1 YQVVKD
7 LLLDLKILQRE
18 SNFTAEISS
27 AELFSTAGESAAKTQ
42 IVAPLKTEGFSPKH
56 NRLWFALP
64 ALVLL
69 AALLFWYLKP
79 PEVLGPLR
87 SSEIESWKSELGK
100 GASSRARF
108 SPDGKLIAYD
118 ASINGK
124 STILLKQIGG
134 GEPRPPKQDDS
145 VDWSPIF
152 SPDGG
157 RIAYCSER
165 STRNGTQ
172 SGIWAVS
179 TFGGSPV
186 KLVSLDTRC
195 QRLIH
200 WAKDGTII
208 YFEAKDDLHE
218 LDIALEK
225 TTQLTHQDTSQ
236 FTQRYFSFAP
246 DEKQIVYVYRKDGQN
261 DLWIA
266 DKNGG
271 NPVQLTNDAA
281 DDSYPI
287 WHADGQRIIYS
298 SNRNGA
304 KQIFLAF
311 LDRLPPVPLFNS
323 DSDSNVADV
332 SSDGTKILYET
343 FRDDSDLWGVRL
355 EDSKEFQLT
364 LKSGAEFWQDV
375 APNGET
381 IAYQA
386 ACRSSDGGN
395 PLKCLILSQKI
406 MNDNRQLQSNDNR
419 PFKMS
424 DDGFNPRWSP
434 DGSQLAFLRLE
445 AVDNS
450 LWITSA
456 AGGDAR
462 KLTDDGILFGGFYQL
477 PFNPVQTQDYQWSPD
492 SRSLIYCANRG
503 GVSNVWKAEAD
514 GSIEETQLTHNEDKN
529 KFFLNPLFSP
539 DGRRIAWLTRLPGK
553 QRKIDWGI
561 WIFED
566 GAARQIY
573 PSDSV
578 LGLVGWS
585 QSGNELIVKSAEYG
599 DNSALKLPVE
609 VSLLGLALD
618 GSAPRLITKLKET
631 FFQNI
636 QLSPDRKTLAFV
648 TRQDGNGTIH
658 TISST
663 GGTAK
668 TLISSNDARVYFSNL
683 AFAPDGKTLYYSKQ
697 ENWQKI
703 SMINNFK

>member
-1 YQVVKD
+1 
-7 LLLDLKILQRE
+7 
-18 SNFTAEISS
+18 
-27 AELFSTAGESAAKTQ
+27 
-42 IVAPLKTEGFSPKH
+42 
-56 NRLWFALP
+56 
-64 ALVLL
+64 
-69 AALLFWYLKP
+69 
-79 PEVLGPLR
+79 
-87 SSEIESWKSELGK
+87 
-100 GASSRARF
+100 
-108 SPDGKLIAYD
+108 
-118 ASINGK
+118 
-124 STILLKQIGG
+124 
-134 GEPRPPKQDDS
+134 
-145 VDWSPIF
+145 
-152 SPDGG
+152 
-157 RIAYCSER
+157 
-165 STRNGTQ
+165 
-172 SGIWAVS
+172 
-179 TFGGSPV
+179 
-186 KLVSLDTRC
+186 
-195 QRLIH
+195 
-200 WAKDGTII
+200 
-208 YFEAKDDLHE
+208 
-218 LDIALEK
+218 
-225 TTQLTHQDTSQ
+225 
-236 FTQRYFSFAP
+236 
-246 DEKQIVYVYRKDGQN
+246 
-261 DLWIA
+261 
-266 DKNGG
+266 
-271 NPVQLTNDAA
+271 
-281 DDSYPI
+281 
-287 WHADGQRIIYS
+287 
-298 SNRNGA
+298 
-304 KQIFLAF
+304 
-311 LDRLPPVPLFNS
+311 
-323 DSDSNVADV
+323 
-332 SSDGTKILYET
+332 
-343 FRDDSDLWGVRL
+343 LWGVRL

-434 DGSQLAFLRLE
+434 DGSQLAFLRSE

-456 AGGDAR
+456 AGGDER
-462 KLTDDGILFGGFYQL
+462 RLTDDGILFGGYLVL

-514 GSIEETQLTHNEDKN
+514 GSGETPLTNNEDKN
-529 KFFLNPLFSP
+529 LFFLNPLFSP
-539 DGRRIAWLTRLPGK
+539 DGRGIAWLTRLPGK

-561 WIFED
+561 RIFED
-566 GAARQIY
+566 GAARQIHQ
-573 PSDSV
+573 SDSV

-599 DNSALKLPVE
+599 NNSAWKLPVE

-618 GSAPRLITKLKET
+618 GSAPRRITKLKET

-683 AFAPDGKTLYYSKQ
+683 AFAPDGKTLYYGKQ

-703 SMINNFK
+703 SMIDNFK